1 MVAGKRYAVDSAP
14 IKANASVQSLT
25 EKEILADGDDYTD
38 QLNADDTLPVNT
50 MSAAQK
56 KSNR

>member
-1 MVAGKRYAVDSAP
+1 MVAGKRHAVDSAP
-14 IKANASVQSLT
+14 IKANASIQSLT